1 MKFILEIN
9 SENEKDI
16 IDAIETLIKI
26 APKDLS
32 LPKSECLPENENDKL
47 IEPAEDLNF
56 NILDE
61 ITCMEEGLENNE
73 DNALKEEIK
82 ELKSL
87 IDNLKAEKK
96 KLNEE
101 NKSLKDKITSLE
113 DEVGALPSVPNTEN
127 MNVELEGYKK
137 KIEHLTKEVL
147 FHESRSNK
155 NFEEVKKLRVTV
167 DNLSSEKRTLE
178 KNVLNLE
185 EELKEAKLGVGEDNG
200 QLDELSK
207 KISELEKNKEKLL
220 KEIEFQK
227 NRSNKNWED
236 LKALRHEH
244 DKVCKENAELSQR
257 IKESLED
264 SDNLSN
270 KEEVIK
276 IKSELAQLKSECD
289 SRVGDLQ
296 VVNDKLKNELNS
308 YKNKFTE
315 DDLNELIYL
324 RRIKQVICN
333 NDKGAAFWMGVEST
347 LK

>member
-16 IDAIETLIKI
+16 VDAIETLIKI
-26 APKDLS
+26 APKDLN
-32 LPKSECLPENENDKL
+32 LPKNEYLPENEDNKL
-47 IEPAEDLNF
+47 IEPAESLDF
-56 NILDE
+56 NVLDE
-61 ITCMEEGLENNE
+61 LTCMEDGFENSE
-73 DNALKEEIK
+73 KEALKEEIK

-87 IDNLKAEKK
+87 VDELKAEKK

-101 NKSLKDKITSLE
+101 NKSLKDNIASLE
-113 DEVGALPSVPNTEN
+113 DEVGALPSVPNAEN
-127 MNVELEGYKK
+127 INIELDEYKK
-137 KIEHLTKEVL
+137 KIEHLTKEVS

-155 NFEEVKKLRVTV
+155 NFEEVKKLRVSI

-178 KNVLNLE
+178 KNIVKLE
-185 EELKEAKLGVGEDNG
+185 EELKEAKLNAGGDSGKLN
-200 QLDELSK
+200 ELSE
-207 KISELEKNKEKLL
+207 KIAELEKNKEKLL
-220 KEIEFQK
+220 KEVEFQK
-227 NRSNKNWED
+227 NRSNKNWDD

-244 DKVCKENAELSQR
+244 DKICKENAELTQK

-264 SDNLSN
+264 SDNLNN

-296 VVNDKLKNELNS
+296 VINDKLKNELNS

-315 DDLNELIYL
+315 EDLNELLYL